1 MKDKDNVLRLLDE
14 IDNMIFVMNQSV
26 ERKLPIDPIDAK
38 ERFRRI
44 RQKLAT
50 ITDRVSGS

>member
-1 MKDKDNVLRLLDE
+1 MKDRENVLRLLDE
-14 IDNMIFVMNQSV
+14 VDNMIMILGTSV
-26 ERKLPIDPIDAK
+26 DRGMKIDPVEARN
-38 ERFRRI
+38 RFRTI

>member
-14 IDNMIFVMNQSV
+14 IDNMISILHSSV
-26 ERKLPIDPIDAK
+26 ERKMPIDPIDAK
-38 ERFRRI
+38 TRFGQI
-44 RQKLAT
+44 RKKLAT

>member
-14 IDNMIFVMNQSV
+14 VDNMLFVMNQSV

-38 ERFRRI
+38 ERFRQM

>member
-14 IDNMIFVMNQSV
+14 VDNMVMIFDNSV
-26 ERKLPIDPIDAK
+26 RQGQAIDPTEART
-38 ERFRRI
+38 RFQTI
-44 RQKLAT
+44 RKKLEV